1 MKKVT
6 FKVNS
11 VLNEFIVDENMVLLD
26 LLRKDMHLTGTKQ
39 SCDRKGQCGACTVII
54 NGKTALSCLKK
65 VVELEG
71 ADVITVEGL
80 GTPDNPHLI
89 QEAFVLAGGI
99 QCGYCTPGMI
109 MTAKALLDANKNP
122 SVDDIKKAF
131 RRNLC
136 RCTGYKSII
145 ESVQLAG
152 RFLRGETTPDK
163 LRPVASAKTIGVS
176 HPRPWSMMKACGAVR
191 YSDDIVVPGALEAA
205 AVRSPHHNARIISI
219 DSSEAEQMPGVI
231 GVMTAADIQGSNSV
245 AIITPDEPI
254 LCAEFATVMG
264 SPVAAVVAQT
274 REQAR
279 AAAAKV
285 HVEYEVLPRIATA
298 AEALAPGAPKVN
310 PDPDYPNEVYTVA
323 QIKGDADKALA
334 SSKHVIKEKFS
345 TQLVHQACL
354 EPEAAVAYMD
364 GEGEDAQLVII
375 GRSISIHMHA
385 GVISTALGWDNV
397 RYIEAF
403 AGGQFGIKMDITT
416 EAIAAAAAL
425 HFKRPVKY
433 VATLEESLMMTTK
446 RHPYSMDVQLGA
458 DADGRITAFTN
469 DFTVENGAHTSIGIV
484 IMDRSIEMLS
494 GAYHLPTVKANGR
507 LVYTNDAWG
516 GAARGAG
523 PPQINFALESA
534 IDMMAAKMKID
545 PWEFRMK
552 NSLHPG
558 ESTGSGHVVDEW
570 AFLGCLERIKSLYD
584 TACQKAKDHK
594 KGDTVRGVGLAG
606 SSFGVGSAGDV
617 SYVAVELDPDD
628 GITVYGSV
636 AEPGEGN
643 DAMLSQIAAH
653 CMGIPL
659 KKIRLQTRDTELAP
673 DSGVSASSRQTYMSG
688 GALVKAIDELKAA
701 MKEVGAKTHADL
713 VAAGKPTKYMGRN
726 ILDDVEGLNK
736 ETGQGQA
743 WASFIHG
750 AQMAEIEVNTKT
762 GEVKVLKMTTVVDP
776 GTIINPQ
783 AVIGQVEGGA
793 DMGAGYALREEFVL
807 GKSKDWISY
816 KFPTIGMSFDQET
829 VLLESPRIKG
839 PLGATGIGEFT
850 LMATH
855 PAIANAV
862 YNATGVRIFDLPIT
876 PDKVLTALGKNK

>member
-6 FKVNS
+6 FKVNA
-11 VLNEFIVDENMVLLD
+11 VPNEFIVDEKMVLID
-26 LLRKDMHLTGTKQ
+26 LLRKDLRLTGTKQ
-39 SCDRKGQCGACTVII
+39 SCDRKGQCGACTVIV
-54 NGKTALSCLKK
+54 NGKTVQSCLKK
-65 VVELEG
+65 VVDLEG
-71 ADVITVEGL
+71 ADVITIEGL
-80 GTPDNPHLI
+80 GTPNNPHLI
-89 QEAFVLAGGI
+89 QEAFVLGGGI

-109 MTAKALLDANKNP
+109 MAAKALLDVNKNP
-122 SVDDIKKAF
+122 SADDIKKAL

-145 ESVQLAG
+145 ESIQLAG

-163 LRPVASAKTIGVS
+163 VRPAASAKIIGVS
-176 HPRPWSMMKACGAVR
+176 HPRPWSMMKACGVTK

-205 AVRSPHHNARIISI
+205 AVRSPHHNARIKSI
-219 DSSEAEQMPGVI
+219 DYMDAEKMPGVV
-231 GVMTAADIQGSNSV
+231 GVMTAEDIKGSNSS
-245 AIITPDEPI
+245 AIITPDEPV

-264 SPVAAVVAQT
+264 APVAAVVALT

-279 AAAAKV
+279 AAAAAV
-285 HVEYEVLPRIATA
+285 RVDYEVLPRIATA
-298 AEALAPGAPKVN
+298 AEALAEGAPKVN
-310 PDPDYPNEVYTVA
+310 PDPDYPNEVYNVA
-323 QIKGDADKALA
+323 QIKGDAEKALS
-334 SSKHVIKEKFS
+334 SSKHIIKEKFT

-364 GEGEDAQLVII
+364 GEGEDAQLVVI

-425 HFKRPVKY
+425 HFKRPVRY
-433 VATLEESLMMTTK
+433 VATLEESMMMTTK

-458 DADGRITAFTN
+458 DADGTITAYTN

-484 IMDRSIEMLS
+484 ILDRTIEMLS
-494 GAYHLPTVKANGR
+494 GAYNLPNVKAAGK

-523 PPQINFALESA
+523 PPQVNFALESA
-534 IDMMAAKMKID
+534 IDMMAAKLKMD

-558 ESTGSGHVVDEW
+558 ESTGSGHVVEEW
-570 AFLGCLERIKSLYD
+570 AFLGCLERIKPLYE
-584 TACQKAKDHK
+584 TACKNAKDHK
-594 KGDTVRGVGLAG
+594 KGDIVRGVGLAG

-628 GITVYGSV
+628 GLTVYGSV
-636 AEPGEGN
+636 EDPGEGN

-653 CMGIPL
+653 CMGLPL
-659 KKIRLQTRDTELAP
+659 KKIRLVTRDSELVP
-673 DSGVSASSRQTYMSG
+673 DSGVSASSRQTYVSG
-688 GALVKAIDELKAA
+688 GALVKAIKELKAA
-701 MKEVGAKTHADL
+701 MKEAGAKNHADL
-713 VAAGKPTKYMGRN
+713 VAAGKPTKYMGIN
-726 ILDDVEGLNK
+726 NLSEVTGLDK
-736 ETGQGQA
+736 FTGQGQA
-743 WASFIHG
+743 WSSFIHG
-750 AQMAEIEVNTKT
+750 TQLAEVEVNTKT
-762 GEVKVLKMTTVVDP
+762 GDVKVLKMTTVVDP
-776 GTIINPQ
+776 GTVINPQ

-793 DMGAGYALREEFVL
+793 DMGAGYALREHFVL
-807 GKSKDWISY
+807 GKSKDWITY

-829 VLLESPRIKG
+829 VLLESPRARG

-862 YNATGVRIFDLPIT
+862 YNAIGARIYDLPIT
-876 PDKVLTALGKNK
+876 PDKVLAALGKNK

>member
-1 MKKVT
+1 LKKVT

-11 VLNEFIVDENMVLLD
+11 SPNEFVVDDKLVLID
-26 LLRKDMHLTGTKQ
+26 LLRKDLRLTGTKQ

-65 VVELEG
+65 VIDLEG

-109 MTAKALLDANKNP
+109 MAAKALLDVNKNP
-122 SVDDIKKAF
+122 SADDIKKAL

-145 ESVQLAG
+145 ESIQLAG

-163 LRPVASAKTIGVS
+163 VRPSAKSGAIGVS
-176 HPRPWSMMKACGAVR
+176 HPRPGSMMKACGVTK
-191 YSDDIVVPGALEAA
+191 YTDDIIVPDVLEAA
-205 AVRSPHHNARIISI
+205 AVRSPHHNARIKSI
-219 DSSEAEQMPGVI
+219 DYSEAEKMPGVV
-231 GVMTAADIQGSNSV
+231 GVMTAADIKGSNSV

-264 SPVAAVVAQT
+264 APVAAVVALT
-274 REQAR
+274 REEAR
-279 AAAAKV
+279 AAAAAV
-285 HVEYEVLPRIATA
+285 RVDYEVLPRIATA

-323 QIKGDADKALA
+323 QIKGDAAKVI
-334 SSKHVIKEKFS
+334 SSSAHVIKEKFS

-354 EPEAAVAYMD
+354 EPETALAYLD
-364 GEGEDAQLVII
+364 GEGDDAQLVVI

-403 AGGQFGIKMDITT
+403 VGGQFGIKMDITS

-425 HFKRPVKY
+425 HFKQPVRY
-433 VATLEESLMMTTK
+433 IATLEESLMMTTK

-458 DADGRITAFTN
+458 DADGKITAYTI
-469 DFTVENGAHTSIGIV
+469 DFTVDNGAHTSIGIV
-484 IMDRSIEMLS
+484 IMDRAIEMLS
-494 GAYHLPTVKANGR
+494 GAYNLPHVKADGR

-523 PPQINFALESA
+523 PPQVNFALESVV
-534 IDMMAAKMKID
+534 DMMAAKLKMD

-552 NSLHPG
+552 NSVHPG
-558 ESTGSGHVVDEW
+558 ESTSSGHVVDEW
-570 AFLGCLERIKSLYD
+570 AFLGCMESMKPLYE
-584 TACQKAKDHK
+584 TACKNAKDHK
-594 KGDTVRGVGLAG
+594 KGDIVRGVGLAG

-617 SYVAVELDPDD
+617 SYLAVELDPDD
-628 GITVYGSV
+628 GLTVYGSV
-636 AEPGEGN
+636 ADPGEGN

-653 CMGIPL
+653 CMGLPL
-659 KKIRLQTRDTELAP
+659 KKIRLQTRDTDLTP

-726 ILDDVEGLNK
+726 ILNEVEGLNK

-750 AQMAEIEVNTKT
+750 AQMAEVEVNTKN

-793 DMGAGYALREEFVL
+793 DMGAGYALREHFVL

-829 VLLESPRIKG
+829 VLLESPRVNG

-862 YNATGVRIFDLPIT
+862 YNAIDKRICDLPIT
-876 PDKVLTALGKNK
+876 PDKVLTALGKKK

>member
-1 MKKVT
+1 MKKVK
-6 FKVNS
+6 FKVNGVS
-11 VLNEFIVDENMVLLD
+11 NEVVVDENHVLLD
-26 LLRKDMHLTGTKQ
+26 LLRKDLRLTGTKQ
-39 SCDRKGQCGACTVII
+39 SCDRKGQCGACTVIV

-65 VVELEG
+65 VVDLEG
-71 ADVITVEGL
+71 ADIITVEGL

-109 MTAKALLDANKNP
+109 MAAKALLDVNKDP
-122 SVDDIKKAF
+122 SVEDIKKAF

-152 RFLRGETTPDK
+152 KFLRGETTPEK
-163 LRPVASAKTIGVS
+163 VRPVSEKMLGVS
-176 HPRPWSMMKACGAVR
+176 HPRPSFLQKACGVTK
-191 YSDDIVVPGALEAA
+191 YTDDIVVPGALEAA
-205 AVRSPHHNARIISI
+205 AVRSPHHNARIVSI
-219 DSSEAEQMPGVI
+219 DFSDAESMPGVI

-245 AIITPDEPI
+245 AIVTPDEPI

-264 SPVAAVVAQT
+264 APVAAVVALT

-279 AAAAKV
+279 AAAAAVK
-285 HVEYEVLPRIATA
+285 VEYEVLPRLATA
-298 AEALAPGAPKVN
+298 AEALAEGAAKVN

-323 QIKGDADKALA
+323 QIKGDAEKALA
-334 SSKHVIKEKFS
+334 SSKHVIKEKFT

-354 EPEAAVAYMD
+354 EPEAALAYMD
-364 GEGEDAQLVII
+364 GEGEDAQLVVI
-375 GRSISIHMHA
+375 GRSITIHMHA
-385 GVISTALGWDNV
+385 GVISTAVGWDNV

-425 HFKRPVKY
+425 HFKRPIRY
-433 VATLEESLMMTTK
+433 IATLEESLMMTTK

-458 DADGRITAFTN
+458 DEDGKITAFIV
-469 DFTVENGAHTSIGIV
+469 DFTVDNGAHTSIGIV
-484 IMDRSIEMLS
+484 IMDRTIEMLS
-494 GAYHLPTVKANGR
+494 GAYNLANVKADGR

-523 PPQINFALESA
+523 PPQMNFALESA
-534 IDMMAAKMKID
+534 VDMMAAKLKMD

-558 ESTGSGHVVDEW
+558 ESTGSGYVVEEW
-570 AFLGCLERIKSLYD
+570 AFLGCLESMKPLYEK
-584 TACQKAKDHK
+584 ACDNAKGFK
-594 KGDTVRGVGLAG
+594 EGEIVRGVGLAG

-628 GITVYGSV
+628 GLTVYGSV
-636 AEPGEGN
+636 ADPGEGN
-643 DAMLSQIAAH
+643 DSMLSQIAAH

-659 KKIRLQTRDTELAP
+659 SKVRLETRDTELTP

-688 GALVKAIDELKAA
+688 GALVKAVEELKAA

-713 VAAGKPTKYMGRN
+713 VKAGKPTKHMGRN
-726 ILDDVEGLNK
+726 ILSDVEGLNK

-743 WASFIHG
+743 WESFIHG
-750 AQMAEIEVNTKT
+750 AQMAEVEVNKKT
-762 GEVKVLKMTTVVDP
+762 GEVKVIKMTTVVDP

-793 DMGAGYALREEFVL
+793 DMGAGYALREHFVL

-829 VLLESPRIKG
+829 VLRESPRIKG

-862 YNATGVRIFDLPIT
+862 YDAIGARICDLPIT
-876 PDKVLTALGKNK
+876 PDKVLAALGK

>member
-6 FKVNS
+6 FTLNGIP
-11 VLNEFIVDENMVLLD
+11 NEFIVDEKLVLID
-26 LLRKDMHLTGTKQ
+26 LLRRDLRMTGTKQ
-39 SCDRKGQCGACTVII
+39 SCDRKGQCGACTVIV
-54 NGKTALSCLKK
+54 NGKTAHSCLKK
-65 VVELEG
+65 VVDLEG
-71 ADVITVEGL
+71 ADVITIEGL
-80 GTPDNPHLI
+80 GTPENPHLI

-109 MTAKALLDANKNP
+109 LAAKALLDENKNP
-122 SVDDIKKAF
+122 SVDDIKKSL

-145 ESVQLAG
+145 ESIQLAG

-163 LRPVASAKTIGVS
+163 VRPAASAKPLGVS
-176 HPRPWSMMKACGAVR
+176 HPRPNFMLKACGAVK

-205 AVRSPHHNARIISI
+205 AVRSPHHNARIKSI
-219 DSSEAEQMPGVI
+219 DSSEAEKMPGVI
-231 GVMTAADIQGSNSV
+231 GVMTAKDIKGTNSV
-245 AIITPDEPI
+245 AIVTPDEPI
-254 LCAEFATVMG
+254 LCEEFATVMG
-264 SPVAAVVAQT
+264 SPVAAVVALT

-279 AAAAKV
+279 AAAAAVKV
-285 HVEYEVLPRIATA
+285 DYEVLPRVATA
-298 AEALAPGAPKVN
+298 AEALAEGAPKVN
-310 PDPDYPNEVYTVA
+310 PDPDYPNEYYTVA
-323 QIKGDADKALA
+323 QIKGDAESALA
-334 SSKHVIKEKFS
+334 ASKHVIKETFS

-354 EPEAAVAYMD
+354 EPEASVAYMD
-364 GEGEDAQLVII
+364 GEGEDAQLVVI
-375 GRSISIHMHA
+375 GRSITIHMHA
-385 GVISTALGWDNV
+385 GVISTALDWDNV
-397 RYIEAF
+397 RYIEAY
-403 AGGQFGIKMDITT
+403 AGGQFGIKMDITS

-425 HFKRPVKY
+425 HFKRPVRY

-446 RHPYSMDVQLGA
+446 RHPYRMEVQLGA
-458 DADGRITAFTN
+458 DADGTITAYTN
-469 DFTVENGAHTSIGIV
+469 DFTVENGARASIGMV
-484 IMDRSIEMLS
+484 IMDRTIEMLS
-494 GAYHLPTVKANGR
+494 GAYNLPTVKAEGR

-523 PPQINFALESA
+523 PPQVNFALESA
-534 IDMMAAKMKID
+534 VDMLAAEMKMD

-558 ESTGSGHVVDEW
+558 ESTGSGYVVEEW
-570 AFLGCLERIKSLYD
+570 AYLACLERMKPLYD
-584 TACQKAKDHK
+584 AACKRAKDQK
-594 KGDTVRGVGLAG
+594 KGDVLRGVGLAG

-617 SYVAVELDPDD
+617 SYVAVELNPDD
-628 GITVYGSV
+628 TLTVFGSV
-636 AEPGEGN
+636 ADPGEGN

-653 CMGIPL
+653 CMKMPL
-659 KKIRLQTRDTELAP
+659 HKIRLETRDTDIVP

-688 GALVKAIDELKAA
+688 KALVKAIEELQAA
-701 MKEVGAKTHADL
+701 MKEAGAKNHADL
-713 VAAGKPTKYMGRN
+713 VKAGKPTKYMGRN
-726 ILDDVEGLNK
+726 ILSNVEGLDK

-750 AQMAEIEVNTKT
+750 AQMAEVEVDSKT
-762 GEVKVLKMTTVVDP
+762 GEVRVLKMTTVVDP

-793 DMGAGYALREEFVL
+793 DMGAGYALREHFVL

-829 VLLESPRIKG
+829 VLLESPRPGG

-855 PAIANAV
+855 PAVANAV
-862 YNATGVRIFDLPIT
+862 FNATGVRFKDLPIT
-876 PDKVLTALGKNK
+876 PDKVLAALGKK